1 MSKVNN
7 RLVNSKN
14 DALQKFS
21 EKNIVRAA
29 SLDGESDEV
38 IQKQLSSYFSNEFNA
53 ADFVT
58 EYDASGKG
66 SISRVIQCRS
76 VHGINEKQ
84 LTEIVLRE
92 IPKISKLVIMIPFNG
107 MMKPK
112 RRYPT
117 DWKHTIRKR
126 HR

>member
-92 IPKISKLVIMIPFNG
+92 FSKISKLVIDDENALAQHLRDKLIT
-107 MMKPK
+107 K
-112 RRYPT
+112 
-117 DWKHTIRKR
+117 
-126 HR
+126 